1 MYVLIPELY
10 KEYRGLKQAKEN
22 SSSDAASGH
31 AEKSRSTAEVNTA
44 QKLLK
49 IIVFMTVVVSVLMLL
64 CVNITVSEQNVILLH
79 I

>member
-1 MYVLIPELY
+1 M
-10 KEYRGLKQAKEN
+10 KQAKEN
-22 SSSDAASGH
+22 SSSDAASEH

-49 IIVFMTVVVSVLMLL
+49 IIVFMTVVVSMLILL
-64 CVNITVSEQNVILLH
+64 CVNITVSEQNIILPH